1 MSVANP
7 IPSDIQLLA
16 QSSTEAIER
25 HGVPLPRVSLVGD
38 GLDCP
43 LPPAVTEHIVRML
56 HLMADGQEVEVVPA
70 QSELTIRQAAKFL
83 SMSETRVIRLLDDNI
98 IRYRQE
104 GDERLV
110 DRESMLEY
118 DQKKKRGISILAE
131 IARESQEMGLYDL

>member
-1 MSVANP
+1 
-7 IPSDIQLLA
+7 
-16 QSSTEAIER
+16 
-25 HGVPLPRVSLVGD
+25 
-38 GLDCP
+38 
-43 LPPAVTEHIVRML
+43 
-56 HLMADGQEVEVVPA
+56 MADGQEVEVVPA